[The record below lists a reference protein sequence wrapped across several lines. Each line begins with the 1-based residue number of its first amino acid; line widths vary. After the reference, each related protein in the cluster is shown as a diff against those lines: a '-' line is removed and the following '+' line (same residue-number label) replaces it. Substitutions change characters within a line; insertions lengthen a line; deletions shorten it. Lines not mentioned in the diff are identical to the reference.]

1 MKVLSLLRA
10 RFRPAL
16 GALCAQPEPLLELI
30 RTTQD
35 AKFGDYQANFAM
47 PLQKQLGQPQLSARD
62 IATQIVERVDLTDIC
77 EPPEV
82 AGPGFINLRL
92 KDTWLVGELTRVLH
106 DDRVGVSTADP
117 PRTFVIDYSSPNVAK
132 PMHVGH
138 IRSTVIGDALAR
150 TLRFLGHRVIGD
162 NHLGDWGTQFGM
174 IIYGYKHLVDA
185 GRFST
190 QPVAELSRLYKL
202 VNQLAEYHELRPKQG
217 DLQQRVDERTSEL
230 AALKA
235 RPAAQ
240 DKAEQQQRAKE
251 LRRLETQL
259 EAARKEWGGLC
270 EKLSAVDNS
279 PELAALARAHPE
291 IGAAVLQETARLHA
305 NDQENLRLWK
315 QFMPQCLAEI
325 RRIYDRLEIRFDVE
339 LGESF
344 YHEQLAGV
352 VDELV
357 ARGLARE
364 SEGAICVFLD
374 GFDTPM
380 IIRKKDGAFL
390 YSTTDLAT
398 IHYRLQT
405 WQPQTILY
413 VVDHRQSEH
422 FEKLFAA
429 ARQLGYAAELRHIS
443 FGTVLGQDGKPYRTR
458 AGDTVG
464 LEGLLDEAVAK
475 AHSVVCANDDQ
486 KPGGP
491 ELSAEERQRVATVV
505 GHGAIKYSD
514 LSHNRTS
521 DYVFSYDKMLSLEGN
536 TATYMQYCYARV
548 QSIFARGNI
557 DLASLRT
564 STAPLL
570 LSHPAERAIA
580 FQILQFD
587 EALEQSVSDYRPN
600 QLTDY
605 LFELARRFSTFFEK
619 CPVLKAE
626 NEALRNSRLR
636 LCDVTGR
643 VIRQGLALLG
653 IDVVDR
659 M

>member
-1 MKVLSLLRA
+1 MKFLSLLRA
-10 RFRPAL
+10 RFQPPL
-16 GALCAQPEPLLELI
+16 GELTSQPEPLLELI
-30 RTTQD
+30 RPTQD
-35 AKFGDYQANFAM
+35 ARFGDYQANFAM
-47 PLQKQLGQPQLSARD
+47 PLQKQLGRAGGTAQEIAAR
-62 IATQIVERVDLTDIC
+62 IVEQVDVSDLF
-77 EPPEV
+77 ESPEV

-92 KDTWLVGELTRVLH
+92 KDSWLASQLARMVC
-106 DDRVGVSTADP
+106 DDRGGVSVVEH
-117 PRTFVIDYSSPNVAK
+117 PRTFVIDYSAPNVAK

-150 TLRFLGHRVIGD
+150 MLRFLGHRVIGD

-174 IIYGYKHLVDA
+174 IIYGYKHLVNA
-185 GRFST
+185 ERFRT
-190 QPVAELSRLYKL
+190 QPVQELSRLYKL
-202 VNQLAEYHELRPKQG
+202 VNQLVEYHELKPQENDFR
-217 DLQQRVDERTSEL
+217 QRVDERAAEL
-230 AALKA
+230 AALSA
-235 RPAAQ
+235 RPMAAN
-240 DKAEQQQRAKE
+240 KEAQQQRGKE
-251 LRRLETQL
+251 VRRLETQL
-259 EAARKEWGGLC
+259 DTARKEWNSVAD
-270 EKLSAVDNS
+270 KLSRVENNA
-279 PELAALARAHPE
+279 ELAALAQAHPG
-291 IGAAVLQETARLHA
+291 IGAAVLEETAKLHA
-305 NDQENLRLWK
+305 DDSENRQLWE
-315 QFMPQCLAEI
+315 QFMPNCLAEL
-325 RRIYDRLEIRFDVE
+325 RPIYDRLGIRFDVE

-344 YHEQLAGV
+344 YHEQLPGV

-357 ARGLARE
+357 SRGLARE
-364 SEGAICVFLD
+364 SEGAICVFLA

-390 YSTTDLAT
+390 YATTDLAT
-398 IHYRLQT
+398 IHYRMRT
-405 WQPQTILY
+405 WQPDTILY

-429 ARQLGYAAELRHIS
+429 ARHLGYEVELRHLS

-475 AHSVVCANDDQ
+475 AYAVVCANDDQ

-491 ELSAEERQRVATVV
+491 ELSEEERRRVAAVV

-521 DYVFSYDKMLSLEGN
+521 DYIFSYDKMLSLEGN
-536 TATYMQYCYARV
+536 TATYMQYSYARV
-548 QSIFARGNI
+548 QSIFARGNV
-557 DLASLRT
+557 DVAALRSAHAALT
-564 STAPLL
+564 LT
-570 LSHPAERAIA
+570 HPAERAIA
-580 FQILQFD
+580 VQILQFE
-587 EALEQSVSDYRPN
+587 EALEQAVLDFRPN

-619 CPVLKAE
+619 CPVLKADSE
-626 NEALRNSRLR
+626 PLRISRLL
-636 LCDVTGR
+636 LCDLTGR